1 MNYERKSQPRLIRC
15 GLAAA
20 ALAMTLALGSFI
32 DGLARHYP
40 AESSQLAQKSIMIVK
55 H

>member
-1 MNYERKSQPRLIRC
+1 MNYELTSQSRLIRC

-20 ALAMTLALGSFI
+20 AIAMTLALGSGI

-40 AESSQLAQKSIMIVK
+40 AQAAELAQKSVLIAK
-55 H
+55 R